1 MKNSWNKFHSTFSEV
16 RQIYR
21 EQGFK
26 AVFKRYGW
34 KLVIGIFCYYLI
46 RDITLY
52 LILPSL
58 VWRSVT

>member
-1 MKNSWNKFHSTFSEV
+1 MKQTWAQFHSTFIEV

-21 EQGFK
+21 ENGFK

-34 KLVIGIFCYYLI
+34 KLVVGIFCYYLI